1 MSFVSFSQKLSYK
14 VIKDEPDKIKKFTVH
29 LDPFFVDAWSTNST
43 LGFEMLE
50 GLATGDNYTWSLT
63 YQRTLSNN
71 MQINLNYD
79 GRKTPL
85 SKIIHTG
92 GIQVRAFF

>member
-1 MSFVSFSQKLSYK
+1 LQRAIAQNLGTEMRYNVAGKGTLSFRLNRIQQSFNG
-14 VIKDEPDKIKKFTVH
+14 
-29 LDPFFVDAWSTNST
+29 DANST

-50 GLATGDNYTWSLT
+50 GLAIGDNYTWALT
-63 YQRTLSNN
+63 YQRTLTNN
-71 MQINLNYD
+71 MQINLNYE